1 KFVFSTSEA
10 YLIEDGKITA
20 PVKGATLI
28 GNGPECMS
36 RVSMVGND
44 LSLDSGVGTCGKDGQ
59 SVPLADVFEDFAGR
73 GRGLVLRGF
82 MLSLTDQRA
91 QLLTVCVGVFGNELL
106 QHVVG
111 PGHQAVAP
119 TFQIVEAFVVLTR
132 RSVELIEQ
140 HQDFIQILIAHQL
153 ADELNVAFARN
164 VRGVLG
170 SIGQC
175 PTQRVGQ
182 WQLGQHIGLECRQAF
197 AQLHQSM
204 QLSFDLGFAF
214 LSVEGVVNLMENV
227 MSASESVG
235 PQALPA
241 LQQQVEEIV
250 AEARRQGA
258 TACEV
263 AVSLEQGL
271 STSVRQREV
280 ETVEFNRDQGFGITL
295 YVGHRKG
302 SASTSASGPDAIRET
317 VAAALAIAKHT
328 SEDESSGLADAAL
341 MAKEQPDFDLFHPWD
356 ITPEQAI
363 ERALIC
369 EAAAFDAD
377 SRIKNADGT
386 TLNVH
391 QGCRVYGN
399 SHGFIGGY
407 ASTRHSLSCVMI
419 AEGEGQMQRDYWYD
433 VNRRGDQL
441 MDARL
446 IGQKAAERAASR
458 LGARPVPTCEV
469 PVLFSAELA
478 GGLFGSF
485 LGAVSGGNLYRKSSF
500 LEGAIGQRLFP
511 EWMTI
516 DERPHLVGAMG
527 SSAFDGDGLA
537 TYAKPF
543 VENGDLVSYILSTYS
558 GRKLGLPS
566 TANAGGVHNLFV
578 SHGTEDQAALIRRM
592 GRGLLVTELMGSGL
606 NMVTGDYSRG
616 AAGFWIENGEIQ
628 FPVQEVTIAG
638 NMRDMFKQIVAV
650 GNDLEMRSNIR
661 TGSVLIEK
669 MMVAGS

>member
-1 KFVFSTSEA
+1 
-10 YLIEDGKITA
+10 
-20 PVKGATLI
+20 
-28 GNGPECMS
+28 
-36 RVSMVGND
+36 
-44 LSLDSGVGTCGKDGQ
+44 
-59 SVPLADVFEDFAGR
+59 
-73 GRGLVLRGF
+73 
-82 MLSLTDQRA
+82 
-91 QLLTVCVGVFGNELL
+91 
-106 QHVVG
+106 
-111 PGHQAVAP
+111 
-119 TFQIVEAFVVLTR
+119 
-132 RSVELIEQ
+132 
-140 HQDFIQILIAHQL
+140 
-153 ADELNVAFARN
+153 
-164 VRGVLG
+164 
-170 SIGQC
+170 
-175 PTQRVGQ
+175 
-182 WQLGQHIGLECRQAF
+182 
-197 AQLHQSM
+197 
-204 QLSFDLGFAF
+204 
-214 LSVEGVVNLMENV
+214 

-419 AEGEGQMQRDYWYD
+419 AEGDGQMQRDYWYD
-433 VNRRGDQL
+433 VNRRGDHL

-516 DERPHLVGAMG
+516 DERPHLIGAMG

-616 AAGFWIENGEIQ
+616 AAGFWVENGEIQ

-650 GNDLEMRSNIR
+650 GSDLEMRSNIR